1 MMEYI
6 KLFWEDAPEGEP
18 SVILYEVDTEN
29 ERLALHSIDIFA
41 DGRTRNIPDLYDGAI
56 EITPIPTVE
65 ELNAHVWGEEFHACV
80 IEQAEFEAAW
90 ESHTYDGALKSP
102 GGDTMNEPIKAKNLP
117 LFSIIDLDQ
126 LRREKHLEGT
136 EVTDFF
142 TARDGKVYLLMEQP
156 SETQGKDWLS
166 TPSTYT
172 AVEIQ
177 LDWAEQRVLET
188 TLFPLGLLKFQF
200 HYLRPAGDHFLLLG
214 ARCAYRENGPDQNAW
229 IVSQDGAVLSR
240 FCLGDGIQD
249 CVVKKDGTII
259 TSYFDEGVFG
269 NYGWDEP
276 LGACGLIAWTS
287 EGTPLWKNEN
297 YSIYD
302 CYAISLDE
310 EENLWFYYYDEFR
323 LVRTNFKEDFVF
335 ELPIEGS
342 GAFSVAPSGNTF
354 LFQGGY
360 QQRDK
365 FYFLTAHGDHLGK
378 KQEAI
383 PTCDGNKVAVE
394 QCSLLRSRMLFL
406 GKDGVLYGGIW
417 GSDGQ

>member
-1 MMEYI
+1 
-6 KLFWEDAPEGEP
+6 
-18 SVILYEVDTEN
+18 
-29 ERLALHSIDIFA
+29 
-41 DGRTRNIPDLYDGAI
+41 
-56 EITPIPTVE
+56 
-65 ELNAHVWGEEFHACV
+65 
-80 IEQAEFEAAW
+80 
-90 ESHTYDGALKSP
+90 
-102 GGDTMNEPIKAKNLP
+102 MNKPIKAKNLP

-166 TPSTYT
+166 TPST
-172 AVEIQ
+172 
-177 LDWAEQRVLET
+177 
-188 TLFPLGLLKFQF
+188 
-200 HYLRPAGDHFLLLG
+200 
-214 ARCAYRENGPDQNAW
+214 
-229 IVSQDGAVLSR
+229 GAVLSR

>member
-1 MMEYI
+1 M
-6 KLFWEDAPEGEP
+6 
-18 SVILYEVDTEN
+18 N
-29 ERLALHSIDIFA
+29 
-41 DGRTRNIPDLYDGAI
+41 
-56 EITPIPTVE
+56 
-65 ELNAHVWGEEFHACV
+65 
-80 IEQAEFEAAW
+80 
-90 ESHTYDGALKSP
+90 KSL
-102 GGDTMNEPIKAKNLP
+102 KAKNLP

-126 LRREKHLEGT
+126 LRRENHLEGT

-166 TPSTYT
+166 IPSTYT

-200 HYLRPAGDHFLLLG
+200 HYLRPAG
-214 ARCAYRENGPDQNAW
+214 
-229 IVSQDGAVLSR
+229 
-240 FCLGDGIQD
+240 GIQD

-276 LGACGLIAWTS
+276 LGDCGLIAWTS
-287 EGTPLWKNEN
+287 DGTPLWKNEK

-365 FYFLTAHGDHLGK
+365 FYFLTAHGDRLGQ

-394 QCSLLRSRMLFL
+394 QCSLLRSQMLFL
-406 GKDGVLYGGIW
+406 GKNGVLYGGIL
-417 GSDGQ
+417 GGDGL

>member
-1 MMEYI
+1 MS
-6 KLFWEDAPEGEP
+6 K
-18 SVILYEVDTEN
+18 ILKT
-29 ERLALHSIDIFA
+29 
-41 DGRTRNIPDLYDGAI
+41 
-56 EITPIPTVE
+56 
-65 ELNAHVWGEEFHACV
+65 
-80 IEQAEFEAAW
+80 
-90 ESHTYDGALKSP
+90 K
-102 GGDTMNEPIKAKNLP
+102 KLP
-117 LFSIIDLDQ
+117 LFSVLDLNE
-126 LRREKHLEGT
+126 LRRENHLEGAT
-136 EVTDFF
+136 LTDFSV
-142 TARDGKVYLLMEQP
+142 ASNQNVYLLMEQ
-156 SETQGKDWLS
+156 SSGKQEDWFR
-166 TPSTYT
+166 TPSIYT
-172 AVEIQ
+172 VVEIKM
-177 LDWAEQRVLET
+177 DWIQHRVLKT
-188 TLFPLGLLKFQF
+188 TLFPLSLLKFQF
-200 HYLRPAGDHFLLLG
+200 HYLRPVGEHFLLLG
-214 ARCAYRENGPDQNAW
+214 ARCAYREDGPDKNAW
-229 IVSQDGAVLSR
+229 IVSRDGAVLSR

-323 LVRTNFKEDFVF
+323 LVRTNFKEDLVF

-342 GAFSVAPSGNTF
+342 GAFSVAPSGDTF

-360 QQRDK
+360 QK
-365 FYFLTAHGDHLGK
+365 HNNFYFLTAHGGRLGQK
-378 KQEAI
+378 RETVLI
-383 PTCDGNKVAVE
+383 CDANKVSVE

-406 GKDGVLYGGIW
+406 GKDGVLYGGIL

>member
-1 MMEYI
+1 
-6 KLFWEDAPEGEP
+6 
-18 SVILYEVDTEN
+18 
-29 ERLALHSIDIFA
+29 
-41 DGRTRNIPDLYDGAI
+41 
-56 EITPIPTVE
+56 
-65 ELNAHVWGEEFHACV
+65 
-80 IEQAEFEAAW
+80 
-90 ESHTYDGALKSP
+90 
-102 GGDTMNEPIKAKNLP
+102 MNKPIKAKNLP
-117 LFSIIDLDQ
+117 LFSIIDLNQ
-126 LRREKHLEGT
+126 LRRENHLEGT

-142 TARDGKVYLLMEQP
+142 TERDGKVYLLMEQP

-229 IVSQDGAVLSR
+229 IASRDGAVLSR